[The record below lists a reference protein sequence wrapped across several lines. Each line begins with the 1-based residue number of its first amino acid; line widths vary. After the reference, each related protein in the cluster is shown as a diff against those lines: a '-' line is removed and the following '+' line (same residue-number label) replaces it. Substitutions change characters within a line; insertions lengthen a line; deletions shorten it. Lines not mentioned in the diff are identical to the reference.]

1 MKAVRLGYRL
11 GIVAATAGLFF
22 NAVNLKAQTSKY
34 PFQNTSLSFE
44 ARVNDLVSRLTLK
57 EKIELMQNDA
67 KSVPRLGIPAYNWW
81 NECLHG
87 VARDGIA
94 TVFPQAIGMAAMWDI
109 PLMHKIATTISTEAR
124 AKHEEHVRKG
134 ERGIYQGLDFW
145 TPNINI
151 FRDPRWGRGQETYG
165 EDPFLTA
172 RTGVAFVKGL
182 QGDDPKYF
190 KAIAT
195 AKHFAIHSGS
205 EYNRHWFNAVVSKQD
220 MYDTYLPAFEA
231 LVKQGRVYSLM
242 GAYNSVDGVP
252 ACANTY
258 LLDTVLRGKWGFKGY
273 VVSDCGAITDIYQGH
288 KYVKTKAQAAAVAV
302 NAGCD
307 LTCGNEYVALEDAV
321 KKGDITEAQINV
333 SVSRLLLALF
343 KLGMFDSK
351 EMVAYK
357 HIPFSE
363 NNSQPHNTLSKE
375 AALESMVLLQNKSGI
390 LPLSKHLKK
399 IAVVGPFAND
409 TAVLLGN
416 YNGTPTKPV
425 TFLEGISHSV
435 DNHTKIITSHYIK
448 GPLRDYSSVQNMQDS
463 IRLMVNHTADADV
476 VIFCGGLSPKVEG
489 EESGVDKKGF
499 FHGDRT
505 TLDLPD
511 VQKAALKA
519 LKASGKKVVLVLTNG
534 GMLAINWANENL
546 DGILEAWYP
555 GQNGGAAVADILFGD
570 YNPAGRLPITF
581 YNSLDE
587 LPAFEDY
594 SMKGRTYR
602 YFNGKVLYP
611 FGYGLS
617 YTKFT
622 YNDMQLS
629 KSKAGQGDSL
639 TVKVL
644 VKNAGN
650 QSGEEVVQLYGTAK
664 NIAQFKPL
672 KTLMGFKRVHLK
684 AGESK
689 EVAIKFAVSALRE
702 YDPKIS
708 DYRVYKGDYV
718 LYTGGSSADKA
729 KTATLHVQ

>member
-1 MKAVRLGYRL
+1 MKLSRYCHSIFLTVLLLGFL
-11 GIVAATAGLFF
+11 SVSSM
-22 NAVNLKAQTSKY
+22 AQEQAYKY
-34 PFQNTSLSFE
+34 PFQDPSLTFE
-44 ARVNDLVSRLTLK
+44 QRVKDLVGRLTLK
-57 EKIELMQNDA
+57 EKVALMQNDA
-67 KSVPRLGIPAYNWW
+67 KSVPRLGIPSYNWW

-87 VARDGIA
+87 VARDGVA
-94 TVFPQAIGMAAMWDI
+94 TVFPQAIGMAAMWNI
-109 PLMHKIATTISTEAR
+109 PLMHEIATAISTEAR
-124 AKHEEHVRKG
+124 AKHEEHVRNG

-182 QGDDPKYF
+182 QGDDPRYF
-190 KAIAT
+190 KTIAT

-231 LVKQGRVYSLM
+231 LVKQGHVYSLM

-252 ACANTY
+252 ACANRY

-288 KYVKTKAQAAAVAV
+288 KYVATKDQAAAAAV

-307 LTCGNEYVALEDAV
+307 LTCGNEYIALEEAV
-321 KKGDITEAQINV
+321 RKGEITEAQIDI

-351 EMVAYK
+351 ESVAYK
-357 HIPFSE
+357 NIPFSE
-363 NNSQPHNTLSKE
+363 NNSDPHSVLSKK
-375 AALESMVLLQNKSGI
+375 AALESMVLLQNKNNF
-390 LPLSKHLKK
+390 LPLAASVKT
-399 IAVVGPFAND
+399 IAVVGPFADD

-416 YNGTPTKPV
+416 YNGVPTKPI
-425 TFLEGISHSV
+425 TFLQGIRQAAGS
-435 DNHTKIITSHYIK
+435 HTKVITGNFIK
-448 GPLRDYSSVQNMQDS
+448 GPDKDYADDAHKRDS
-463 IRLMVNHTADADV
+463 IRLLVESCANADV
-476 VIFCGGLSPKVEG
+476 VVFCGGLTPAVEG

-511 VQKAALKA
+511 VQQEALKA

-534 GMLAINWANENL
+534 GMLAVNWASEHL

-555 GQNGGAAVADILFGD
+555 GQNGGAAVADILFGQ
-570 YNPAGRLPITF
+570 YNPAGRLPVTF
-581 YNSLDE
+581 YRSLND
-587 LPAFEDY
+587 LPEFEDY

-602 YFNGKVLYP
+602 YFKGKVLYP

-617 YTKFT
+617 YARFS
-622 YNDMQLS
+622 YADMRLS
-629 KSKAGQGDSL
+629 DPSVSASDSL
-639 TVKVL
+639 TVYVKVSNDS
-644 VKNAGN
+644 KIAGD
-650 QSGEEVVQLYGTAK
+650 EVVQVYGCAK
-664 NIAQFKPL
+664 NIPQYRPV
-672 KTLMGFKRVHLK
+672 KTLVGFKRVHLK
-684 AGESK
+684 AGEVK
-689 EVAIKFAVSALRE
+689 EVTLRVAAASLRE
-702 YDPKIS
+702 YDVQKG
-708 DYRVYKGDYV
+708 DYTVYKGNYE
-718 LYTGGSSADKA
+718 LFAGGSSADRA
-729 KTATLHVQ
+729 QTVHLSIQ

>member
-1 MKAVRLGYRL
+1 MKGIHFYNRFGVVIAIAGLLLGAVRLS
-11 GIVAATAGLFF
+11 
-22 NAVNLKAQTSKY
+22 AQTRQY
-34 PFQNTSLSFE
+34 PFQDTSLSFE
-44 ARVNDLVSRLTLK
+44 SRVGDLVSRLTLK

-87 VARDGIA
+87 VARDGVA
-94 TVFPQAIGMAAMWDI
+94 TVFPQAIAMAAMWNT
-109 PLMHKIATTISTEAR
+109 PLMHEIATTISTEAR
-124 AKHEEHVRKG
+124 AKHEEHVRNG

-172 RTGVAFVKGL
+172 RTGVAFVEGL
-182 QGDDPKYF
+182 QGNDPKYF
-190 KAIAT
+190 KTIAT

-205 EYNRHWFNAVVSKQD
+205 EYNRHWFDAKVSIQD

-231 LVKQGRVYSLM
+231 LVKEARVYSLM
-242 GAYNSVDGVP
+242 GAYNRVDGVP

-288 KYVKTKAQAAAVAV
+288 KYVPTQEQAAAVAV

-307 LTCGNEYVALEDAV
+307 LTCGNEYVALEKAV
-321 KKGDITEAQINV
+321 KDGQITEAQIDI

-351 EMVAYK
+351 QQVAFK
-357 HIPFSE
+357 NIPYSE
-363 NNSQPHNTLSKE
+363 NNSQPHSELSKQ
-375 AALESMVLLQNKSGI
+375 AALESMVLLQNKNSA
-390 LPLSKHLKK
+390 LPLSADLKK

-416 YNGTPTKPV
+416 YNGEPTKPV
-425 TFLEGISHSV
+425 TFLEGIHNAV
-435 DNHTKIITSHYIK
+435 GGHAQIITSQFIK
-448 GPLRDYSSVQNMQDS
+448 GPVEDYASNQNMLDS
-463 IRLMVNHTADADV
+463 VKLLVEHVADADV
-476 VIFCGGLSPKVEG
+476 VVFCGGLSPNVEG

-505 TLDLPD
+505 TLDLPE
-511 VQKAALKA
+511 VQIAALKA

-555 GQNGGAAVADILFGD
+555 GQNGGSAVADILFGK

-581 YNSLDE
+581 YKSLSD
-587 LPAFEDY
+587 LPEFEDY
-594 SMKGRTYR
+594 NMKGRTYR
-602 YFNGKVLYP
+602 YFKGQALYP

-617 YTKFT
+617 YTKFA
-622 YNDMQLS
+622 YSDMQLS
-629 KSKAGQGDSL
+629 AAQAGATDSL
-639 TVKVL
+639 TVKVK
-644 VKNAGN
+644 VKNEGSQAGD
-650 QSGEEVVQLYGTAK
+650 EVVQLYGTAK
-664 NIAQFKPL
+664 DIAGFRPL

-689 EVAIKFAVSALRE
+689 VVAIKFAVATLRE
-702 YDPKIS
+702 YEPAKN
-708 DYRVYKGDYV
+708 DYTVYKGDYQ
-718 LYTGGSSADKA
+718 LYTGGSSADRA
-729 KTATLHVQ
+729 KTATLTIR

>member
-1 MKAVRLGYRL
+1 MKGVRLGYRL
-11 GIVAATAGLFF
+11 GIVAAAAGLFF
-22 NAVNLKAQTSKY
+22 NAVNLQAQTSQY
-34 PFQNTSLSFE
+34 PFQNSSLSFE
-44 ARVNDLVSRLTLK
+44 ARVSDLVSRLTLK

-172 RTGVAFVKGL
+172 HTGVAFVKGL

-321 KKGDITEAQINV
+321 KKGDITETQINV

-357 HIPFSE
+357 QIPFSE

-390 LPLSKHLKK
+390 LPLSKHLKE

-416 YNGTPTKPV
+416 YNGTPTKPI
-425 TFLEGISHSV
+425 TFLEGIRHAV
-435 DNHTKIITSHYIK
+435 GGNTQIITSRYIK
-448 GPLRDYSSVQNMQDS
+448 GPLRDYANEQNMQDS
-463 IRLMVNHTADADV
+463 IRLMVDHVADADV

-505 TLDLPD
+505 ALGLPD

-519 LKASGKKVVLVLTNG
+519 LKAKGKKVVLVLTNG
-534 GMLAINWANENL
+534 GMLTINWANENL

-555 GQNGGAAVADILFGD
+555 GQNGGAAVADILFGR

-581 YNSLDE
+581 YKSLAE

-602 YFNGKVLYP
+602 YFDGKVLYP

-617 YTKFT
+617 YTKFN
-622 YNDMQLS
+622 YKDMSLS
-629 KSKAGQGDSL
+629 NTKAGQADSV
-639 TVKVL
+639 TVKVQ
-644 VKNAGN
+644 VKNAGKRD
-650 QSGEEVVQLYGTAK
+650 GEEVVQLYGTAK

-672 KTLMGFKRVHLK
+672 KTLMGFQRVHLK

-689 EVAIKFAVSALRE
+689 EVAIKFAVATLRQ
-702 YDPKIS
+702 YDSTIK
-708 DYRVYKGDYV
+708 DYTVYKGNYI
-718 LYTGGSSADKA
+718 LYTGGSSADEA
-729 KTATLHVQ
+729 KTATITVR